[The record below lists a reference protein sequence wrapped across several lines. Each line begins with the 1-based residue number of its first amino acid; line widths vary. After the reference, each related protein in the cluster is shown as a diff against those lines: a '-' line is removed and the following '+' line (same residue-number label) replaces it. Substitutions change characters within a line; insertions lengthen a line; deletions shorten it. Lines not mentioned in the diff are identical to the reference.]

1 MKEANSLDDPVSGFV
16 DGSATSC
23 VGDIS
28 ISVIFFFGL
37 PFHEIIL
44 RDDEHP
50 IAGFI
55 KKIMATR

>member
-1 MKEANSLDDPVSGFV
+1 MKEANSLDSGFV

-23 VGDIS
+23 VGD